1 VQAMTKEMEKEE
13 LKVTNI
19 LAINLVDFC
28 QVNKDVLPSFSY
40 TMILHYQMLQW
51 KTIMKTTKT

>member
-1 VQAMTKEMEKEE
+1 VQAMTKKMEKEE